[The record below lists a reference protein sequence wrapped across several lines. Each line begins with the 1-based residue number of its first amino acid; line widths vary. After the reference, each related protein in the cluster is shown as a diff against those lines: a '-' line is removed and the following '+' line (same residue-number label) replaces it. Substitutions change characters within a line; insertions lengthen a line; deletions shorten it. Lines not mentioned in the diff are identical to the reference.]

1 MNDSTAV
8 PVLAHSTVR
17 DPIEGLNSLLRRA
30 GVAVHCTWIP
40 ALQDVPD
47 ALEQLNPEL
56 LISFEPPANTLKELA
71 NIRDQVAHTVP
82 LIVLREVLDEAQIA
96 ADLSGGARDSVSLG
110 YPTRVQMVIQREL
123 RAFRMERTLVT
134 TLRASQEYRQQI
146 ESVLQRSND
155 AIAQVQEGILV
166 DVNGAWLELFGHTD
180 AATLNGNPLMDL
192 FEPDSQAALRGALA
206 ACLQGRW
213 DNHTLRVTGVT
224 TDGAPINLELVL
236 ALGEHEGEPCVRLM
250 VPARKRDDTQL
261 AAELA
266 NAVKRDAATG
276 LLRRRPLLE
285 EITARLNSP
294 MRGGVRYVA
303 LVRPDKFVKLE
314 QELGM
319 IAAEDFL
326 TSLAGIVSQ
335 QLGPHDLAG
344 HFGGTSL
351 LLLLERGNKRD
362 VEAWSEQLVERAAK
376 HSFEHNGKKVHATVT
391 VGLGA
396 VPHAR
401 PELNA
406 AIVDA
411 LSATRRGRER
421 NGNQVIT
428 IDQAD
433 TDTRVLAYDQV
444 WVKHIRAALLENRFR
459 LVQQP
464 VASLRTGSQSIFDVA
479 IRMLDAQGKEILPSE
494 FLPAAER
501 NDLMKSIDRWV
512 LGASMSFAARSNPD
526 LLFIR
531 LSRHSA
537 VDISTLLPWLDT
549 QIKSRQ
555 SDPARLCVQVTAK
568 FAAEQL
574 DATLSLATGLRGR
587 GLKFALEH
595 FDNSDPDLDLMS
607 RVPMDYVRIDGAL
620 MQGLATNEQA
630 QERVRG
636 IVAQAAERSIQTVAE
651 RIEDANTMAVVWQLG
666 VQYIQGYLVHAPEEV
681 VLKS

>member
-1 MNDSTAV
+1 MSDSTAV

-30 GVAVHCTWIP
+30 GLAVHCTWIP
-40 ALQDVPD
+40 GMQDIAD
-47 ALEQLNPEL
+47 GLEQLNPEL
-56 LISFEPPANTLKELA
+56 LISFEPAGATLGELA
-71 NIRDQVAHTVP
+71 HVRDQVAHTVP
-82 LIVLREVLDEAQIA
+82 LIVIREQLDEAQIA
-96 ADLSGGARDSVSLG
+96 ADIAAGARDSVSLG
-110 YPTRVQMVIQREL
+110 QPGRVQAVIQREL
-123 RAFRMERTLVT
+123 RAFRMERTLVA
-134 TLRASQEYRQQI
+134 TLRSAQEYRHQI

-166 DVNGAWLELFGHTD
+166 DVNSAWLELFGYGE
-180 AATLNGNPLMDL
+180 AGALNGHPLMDL

-213 DNHTLRVTGVT
+213 NDHTLRVTALT
-224 TDGAPINLELVL
+224 QAREPLNLELVL
-236 ALGEHEGEPCVRLM
+236 ALGELDNEPCVRLI
-250 VPARKRDDTQL
+250 VPARRRDDNQL
-261 AAELA
+261 ASELA

-276 LLRRRPLLE
+276 LLRRRALIE
-285 EITARLNSP
+285 EIQTRLQTP
-294 MRGGVRYVA
+294 MRGGVRYMAV
-303 LVRPDKFVKLE
+303 VRPDRFIKLE
-314 QELGM
+314 AELGM
-319 IAAEDFL
+319 LKAEDFL
-326 TSLAGIVSQ
+326 TALANLVAA
-335 QLGPHDLAG
+335 QLGPNDLAG

-362 VEAWSEQLVERAAK
+362 VEAWSEQLVERVGK
-376 HSFEHNGKKVHATVT
+376 HEFENDGKTIRGT
-391 VGLGA
+391 CTIGLGA

-401 PELNA
+401 PESDA
-406 AIVDA
+406 AINDA
-411 LSATRRGRER
+411 LTATRRGRER
-421 NGNQVIT
+421 GGNQVIT

-464 VASLRTGSQSIFDVA
+464 VASLRSEKQAIFDVA
-479 IRMLDAQGKEILPSE
+479 IRMLDAAGKEILPSE

-512 LGASMSFAARSNPD
+512 IGASMSFAARNNPD
-526 LLFIR
+526 LLFVR

-537 VDISTLLPWLDT
+537 MDTSTLLPWLDN
-549 QIKSRQ
+549 QIKGRQ
-555 SDPARLCVQVTAK
+555 FDPTRLCLTVTAQ
-568 FAAEQL
+568 FAAQSL
-574 DATLSLATGLRGR
+574 DATLQLGAGLRTR

-595 FDNSDPDLDLMS
+595 FGTAESELELLQK
-607 RVPMDYVRIDGAL
+607 VPTDFVRIDGAL
-620 MQGLATNEQA
+620 MQGLAGNESA
-630 QERVRG
+630 QERVRA
-636 IVAQAAERSIQTVAE
+636 IVEQAAQRSMQTVAE